1 MNENV
6 NITVVDNT
14 TVDLISLEDCKHYVK
29 YEVSEEEMD
38 DPDIL
43 FDINNLNSFRLT
55 AIKYLENATG
65 KKFAKNPI
73 AKTFALIMVN
83 ELFENFKGREKN
95 DVSSTK
101 NLLLE
106 QLKYDEEL

>member
-1 MNENV
+1 MNENT
-6 NITVVDNT
+6 NKTVALST
-14 TVDLISLEDCKHYVK
+14 TVDLISLDECKRYVK
-29 YEVSEEEMD
+29 YEVSDEDME

-43 FDINNLNSFRLT
+43 NDINNLDNFRLT
-55 AIKYLENATG
+55 AIKYLENATR
-65 KKFAKNPI
+65 KKFVKNPI
-73 AKTFALIMVN
+73 AKTYALIMVN

>member
-1 MNENV
+1 MGENT
-6 NITVVDNT
+6 NNTVVDNT

-29 YEVSEEEMD
+29 YEVTDDEMN

-43 FDINNLNSFRLT
+43 ADINNLNNFRLT

-65 KKFAKNPI
+65 RKFVKNPI
-73 AKTFALIMVN
+73 AKTFALIMVA
-83 ELFENFKGREKN
+83 EMFENFKGIEKN
-95 DVSSTK
+95 DVTSTK